1 MKMCVLENEVLE
13 ICNCSIQRNYSDII
27 DDQVS
32 EDDIS
37 PLHET
42 GPKDLGCKPNVQDE
56 EQTFETWKISTISG
70 QASRKLK
77 NALAKIFDSGKTL
90 GSRLGKLSEIEESF
104 YISYNGIYI
113 LNEQDSVIFLGKH
126 DEVVLRVSKK
136 RKLSLQDLAAVK
148 ICEAQSKDT
157 INSLSRTR
165 NITHIAAK
173 VIMKYL

>member
-1 MKMCVLENEVLE
+1 M
-13 ICNCSIQRNYSDII
+13 
-27 DDQVS
+27 
-32 EDDIS
+32 
-37 PLHET
+37 
-42 GPKDLGCKPNVQDE
+42 
-56 EQTFETWKISTISG
+56 
-70 QASRKLK
+70 K
-77 NALAKIFDSGKTL
+77 NALAKIFNSGKTL

-148 ICEAQSKDT
+148 ICETQSKDT